1 MAEKFNYDFAGWAT
15 RAGVLCSDGRTIM
28 KDAFK
33 DCDGKIVPLVYNHRH
48 DDVNAVLGHALLKS
62 RDGSMYAYCKF
73 NDTENGKT
81 AKLQM
86 QNGDYSSLS
95 IYANQ
100 LKQVGRNVMHGVI
113 REVSLVL
120 AGANEGARIEDVN
133 LEHAEDSEFDAEI
146 FNACETIEHSDDY
159 SPLELDLEEK
169 TEDALK
175 HADEEEKPKEEPKM
189 AENESK
195 ERTVQDVVDSM
206 TDEQRKVMYALIA
219 AALEDAQS
227 NNNNEEGT
235 DVAKHNAFESNN
247 ANNED
252 VISHSEMNEILE
264 EAKRDGKSAKATFLA
279 HGITDIE
286 NFFPEVQ
293 AVNKTPELIARDM
306 DWVAKVM
313 NAVHK
318 TPFSRIKSTAANIT
332 ADAAR
337 AKGYV
342 KGNQKV
348 QEVITSLK
356 RTTTPTTIYKL
367 QKLDRD
373 DVIDITD
380 FDVVAW
386 LKQEMQMML
395 KEELARQILIGDG
408 RTGGDEN
415 PDVINP
421 LNIRPIYGDDSIYTV
436 KRILTPAANQT
447 DAAFTKELIRD
458 IIRSRKE
465 YKGSGRPIFFTT
477 EDVLTAMLLL
487 EDTNGR
493 VIYDTE
499 EKLRTALRVS
509 DIVTVECM
517 ENYKRVDDE
526 ETFDYQLLGLYVNLN
541 DYNLGADKG
550 GSATMFDD
558 FDLDYNKMEYLIETR
573 CSGALIKPY
582 SAVTFEKKVAH
593 QA

>member
-227 NNNNEEGT
+227 NNNDEEGT

-306 DWVAKVM
+306 DWVGKVI
-313 NAVHK
+313 NSVHK

-408 RTGGDEN
+408 RTGGEEN

-421 LNIRPIYGDDSIYTV
+421 LNIRPIYGDDSTYTV

-447 DAAFTKELIRD
+447 EAQFAKELIRD
-458 IIRSRKE
+458 IIKSRKE

-526 ETFDYQLLGLYVNLN
+526 EQYDYHLLGLYVNLN

-550 GSATMFDD
+550 GQATMFDD